1 MSGSL
6 CASAKTARR
15 DCCETA
21 LWKGSFRMEAA
32 GGFSEARMKHL
43 SSPEGRRALRNLTVA
58 RTLFAFDFDGTL
70 APIVPRPNAARAAI
84 GVQRRLAQLAR
95 SALVAVISGR
105 GLADLRERIPAEVR
119 YCIGNHGSEGMVEA
133 ADADAM
139 RQICGAWVSQLR
151 GYLADLENRSGII
164 IEDKGLTLSVH
175 YRLAADR
182 ALAAQQLNELSA
194 RLVPEPRV
202 IGGKLVLNLLPPNA
216 RTKFEALVDLVQRE
230 EAERVL
236 FVGDDQTDELVF
248 AQAPA
253 HWTTVR
259 VEPDFTSRASF
270 YIDRQSD
277 VSLLLDQLLRLLR
290 KTGTVRHQ

>member
-1 MSGSL
+1 MG
-6 CASAKTARR
+6 RMR
-15 DCCETA
+15 H
-21 LWKGSFRMEAA
+21 LW
-32 GGFSEARMKHL
+32 
-43 SSPEGRRALRNLTVA
+43 SPEGRHALRSLVLD

-70 APIVPRPNAARAAI
+70 APIVPRPSAARAAI

-105 GLADLRERIPAEVR
+105 GLADLRERIPPEVR
-119 YCIGNHGSEGMVEA
+119 YCIGNHGAEGLVEA
-133 ADADAM
+133 PDADAM

-151 GYLADLENRSGII
+151 SYLTDLDRSSGII

-182 ALAAQQLNELSA
+182 ALAAQRLTSLVAQ
-194 RLVPEPRV
+194 LVPEPRV

-230 EAERVL
+230 GAERVL

-248 AQAPA
+248 VQAPA

-259 VEPDFTSRASF
+259 VEADCASQASF

-277 VSLLLDQLLRLLR
+277 VSLLLDQLLKLLR
-290 KTGTVRHQ
+290 RSGSASTGS

>member
-1 MSGSL
+1 
-6 CASAKTARR
+6 
-15 DCCETA
+15 
-21 LWKGSFRMEAA
+21 MEAA

-133 ADADAM
+133 ADADAL

>member
-1 MSGSL
+1 MATASGTRESQ
-6 CASAKTARR
+6 
-15 DCCETA
+15 
-21 LWKGSFRMEAA
+21 
-32 GGFSEARMKHL
+32 MKHL
-43 SSPEGRRALRNLTVA
+43 SSPQGRNALRNLSLA

-105 GLADLRERIPAEVR
+105 SLADLRERIPGEVR
-119 YCIGNHGSEGMVEA
+119 HCIGNHGSEGVVEA
-133 ADADAM
+133 NDADAM

-151 GYLADLENRSGII
+151 GYLADPESNAGII

-182 ALAAQQLNELSA
+182 ALAAQRLSA
-194 RLVPEPRV
+194 LVLQLVPVPRV

-216 RTKFEALVDLVQRE
+216 RTKFDALVDLAQRE
-230 EAERVL
+230 VVERVL
-236 FVGDDQTDELVF
+236 FVGDDETDELVF
-248 AQAPA
+248 AQAPV

-259 VEPDFTSRASF
+259 VEPDCMSQARF

-277 VSLLLDQLLRLLR
+277 VSVLLDQLLKLLR
-290 KTGTVRHQ
+290 RPTASATDN

>member
-1 MSGSL
+1 
-6 CASAKTARR
+6 
-15 DCCETA
+15 
-21 LWKGSFRMEAA
+21 
-32 GGFSEARMKHL
+32 MKHL
-43 SSPEGRRALRNLTVA
+43 SSREGRGALRNLSLA

-70 APIVPRPNAARAAI
+70 APIVPRPHAARAAI

-119 YCIGNHGSEGMVEA
+119 HCIGNHGSEGMVEA
-133 ADADAM
+133 DDADEM

-151 GYLADLENRSGII
+151 RHLADRDTNAGII

-175 YRLAADR
+175 YRMAADQTSASQR
-182 ALAAQQLNELSA
+182 LNAFVPL
-194 RLVPEPRV
+194 LVPAPRV

-230 EAERVL
+230 GAERVL
-236 FVGDDQTDELVF
+236 FVGDDETDELVF
-248 AQAPA
+248 AEAPA

-259 VEPDFTSRASF
+259 VEPDSTSRARF

-277 VSLLLDQLLRLLR
+277 VSILLDHLLKLLRR
-290 KTGTVRHQ
+290 PAVGQR

>member
-1 MSGSL
+1 
-6 CASAKTARR
+6 
-15 DCCETA
+15 
-21 LWKGSFRMEAA
+21 
-32 GGFSEARMKHL
+32 MKHL
-43 SSPEGRRALRNLTVA
+43 SSPEGRVALRNLSLA

-70 APIVPRPNAARAAI
+70 APIVPRPNAARATI
-84 GVQRRLAQLAR
+84 GVQRRLSQLAR

-105 GLADLRERIPAEVR
+105 GLADLRERIPVEVR
-119 YCIGNHGSEGMVEA
+119 HCIGNHGSEGMVEA
-133 ADADAM
+133 GDADAM

-151 GYLADLENRSGII
+151 GYLANLEGNSGII

-175 YRLAADR
+175 YRLAADH
-182 ALAAQQLNELSA
+182 ALAAQQLNALVL
-194 RLVPEPRV
+194 RLVPVPRV

-230 EAERVL
+230 GAERVL

-253 HWTTVR
+253 HWMTVR
-259 VEPDFTSRASF
+259 VEPDRASRASF

-277 VSLLLDQLLRLLR
+277 VSVLLDQLLKLLR
-290 KTGTVRHQ
+290 RATPSATGG